1 LLLLIFSV
9 CNIRLRYANMKHIA
23 NVDVVCA
30 SASELVR
37 KEIGKK
43 AILQLGVTI
52 PVYALTEK
60 GTRLVLA
67 DLADVGDKL
76 WPLGPAS
83 LHINPK

>member
-1 LLLLIFSV
+1 
-9 CNIRLRYANMKHIA
+9 MKHIA

-52 PVYALTEK
+52 PVCALTEK